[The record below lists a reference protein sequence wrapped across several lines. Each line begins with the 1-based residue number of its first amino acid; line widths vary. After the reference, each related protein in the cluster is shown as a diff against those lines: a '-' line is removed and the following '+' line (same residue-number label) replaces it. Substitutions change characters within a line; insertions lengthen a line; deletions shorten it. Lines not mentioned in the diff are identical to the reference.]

1 MISAWGVSCILA
13 QGLLLRLVIRFVN
26 DKAAIL
32 LALADSAVPT
42 TDHLTCSADVTT
54 IVSHRAA
61 DVIAAHSLACS

>member
-32 LALADSAVPT
+32 LALADSAVPRPPPRW
-42 TDHLTCSADVTT
+42 SADVTT
-54 IVSHRAA
+54 I
-61 DVIAAHSLACS
+61 C

>member
-42 TDHLTCSADVTT
+42 TDHL
-54 IVSHRAA
+54 
-61 DVIAAHSLACS
+61 